1 MAGFTHS
8 TTKRHVYGCSVPRL
22 TRFTGS
28 VCMGPG
34 RNNHLRLIHYRLSKI
49 FPICRYYSR
58 KKRFFHKNIFDL
70 TNIVSAAIFCANE
83 SDNSKRVKK
92 INTRATHL

>member
-34 RNNHLRLIHYRLSKI
+34 HDALLFTICYLPTAIDHHITTSRQYSKGGGI
-49 FPICRYYSR
+49 FQ
-58 KKRFFHKNIFDL
+58 
-70 TNIVSAAIFCANE
+70 
-83 SDNSKRVKK
+83 KK
-92 INTRATHL
+92 IGD

>member
-8 TTKRHVYGCSVPRL
+8 TTKLHVYGCSVPRL

-34 RNNHLRLIHYRLSKI
+34 RKKLLTVDLSSI
-49 FPICRYYSR
+49 IE
-58 KKRFFHKNIFDL
+58 NISDL
-70 TNIVSAAIFCANE
+70 MP
-83 SDNSKRVKK
+83 
-92 INTRATHL
+92 L

>member
-1 MAGFTHS
+1 MKKAAGFTHS
-8 TTKRHVYGCSVPRL
+8 TTKLHVYGCSVPRL

-34 RNNHLRLIHYRLSKI
+34 RNNHLRLIYYRLSII
-49 FPICRYYSR
+49 FTIGRYYSR

-70 TNIVSAAIFCANE
+70 TNIV
-83 SDNSKRVKK
+83 
-92 INTRATHL
+92 

>member
-8 TTKRHVYGCSVPRL
+8 TTKLHVYGCSVPRL

-34 RNNHLRLIHYRLSKI
+34 RNNCLRLIYHRLFKI
-49 FPICRYYSR
+49 FPICRHCSS
-58 KKRFFHKNIFDL
+58 KKTIFYKNIFDL
-70 TNIVSAAIFCANE
+70 TNIVSAAIFCGNE
-83 SDNSKRVKK
+83 SDNSRCVKK
-92 INTRATHL
+92 INIKATHL

>member
-34 RNNHLRLIHYRLSKI
+34 RKIHLRLIHCRLSKI
-49 FPICRYYSR
+49 FPICCHYSS
-58 KKRFFHKNIFDL
+58 KKTIFYKNIFDL
-70 TNIVSAAIFCANE
+70 TNIVSAAIFCAKE

-92 INTRATHL
+92 INTKVTHL